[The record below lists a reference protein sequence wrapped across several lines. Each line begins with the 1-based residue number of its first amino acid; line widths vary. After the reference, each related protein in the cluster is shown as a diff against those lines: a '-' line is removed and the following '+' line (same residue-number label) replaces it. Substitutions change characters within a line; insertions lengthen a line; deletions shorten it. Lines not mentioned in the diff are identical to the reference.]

1 MCILFLKIENYR
13 FINEEMGCFFIKECY
28 QWFVDEDLDFD
39 IILLLNESL
48 RLKGY
53 IQDDY
58 VMLIDCGWEIDVDI
72 DLKLEIFLLKF
83 EYV

>member
-1 MCILFLKIENYR
+1 
-13 FINEEMGCFFIKECY
+13 MGCFFIKECY

-48 RLKGY
+48 RSKGY

-83 EYV
+83 EYVKV

>member
-1 MCILFLKIENYR
+1 
-13 FINEEMGCFFIKECY
+13 MGCFFIKECY